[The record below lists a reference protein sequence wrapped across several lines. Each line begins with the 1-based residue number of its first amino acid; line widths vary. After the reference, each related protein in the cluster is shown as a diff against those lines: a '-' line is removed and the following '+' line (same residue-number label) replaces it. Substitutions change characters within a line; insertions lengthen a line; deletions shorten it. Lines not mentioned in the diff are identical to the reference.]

1 MELLEN
7 FSKVGTSKSQYQNA
21 GKASASCILWRILH
35 FLRDLM
41 DWNCYNMDLDLLELG
56 PKYLVLMTSIFAS
69 TQKNL
74 KTSGE
79 VCIFDFFLSVITL
92 DWL

>member
-1 MELLEN
+1 
-7 FSKVGTSKSQYQNA
+7 
-21 GKASASCILWRILH
+21 
-35 FLRDLM
+35 M
-41 DWNCYNMDLDLLELG
+41 DWNYCNMDLDLLELG

-74 KTSGE
+74 KTFGE
-79 VCIFDFFLSVITL
+79 VCIFDLLSVITL